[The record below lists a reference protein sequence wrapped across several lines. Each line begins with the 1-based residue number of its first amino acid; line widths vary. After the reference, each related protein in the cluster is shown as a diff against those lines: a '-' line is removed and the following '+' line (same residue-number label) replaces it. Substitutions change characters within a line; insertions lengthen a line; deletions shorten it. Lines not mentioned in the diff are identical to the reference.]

1 MDGALAW
8 IGQIAEWI
16 GRLIPRLVIIR
27 TTHSAIK
34 FVRGW
39 KVVKIGP
46 GLHFYWPM
54 ITDLVTYPTVRQA
67 EELRGQTIVTTDD
80 KTLLVA
86 GLSIHEVEDL
96 EKLIAHTYDPQQTI
110 KDITLTAVHDV
121 CCRLSWEEIKAEQR
135 RGTLDT
141 KLKNEAQKALGSY
154 GVRVTKLMLT
164 DLAPCRVLKL
174 VQTTAKGED

>member
-1 MDGALAW
+1 MDSALAW
-8 IGQIAEWI
+8 VGQIAEWF

-27 TTHSAIK
+27 TTHAAIK

-39 KVVKIGP
+39 KVVTCTP
-46 GLHFYWPM
+46 GLHLYWP
-54 ITDLVTYPTVRQA
+54 IVTDIVTYPTARQA

-86 GLSIHEVEDL
+86 GLVIYEVEEL
-96 EKLIAHTYDPQQTI
+96 EKLIAHTFAPQQTV
-110 KDITLTAVHDV
+110 KDLTLTAVHDV
-121 CCRLSWEEIKAEQR
+121 CCQLSWDEIKAEQR
-135 RGTLDT
+135 KGTLDT
-141 KLKNEAQKALGSY
+141 KLKNEAQRALGSY

-174 VQTTAKGED
+174 VQSMSKGED